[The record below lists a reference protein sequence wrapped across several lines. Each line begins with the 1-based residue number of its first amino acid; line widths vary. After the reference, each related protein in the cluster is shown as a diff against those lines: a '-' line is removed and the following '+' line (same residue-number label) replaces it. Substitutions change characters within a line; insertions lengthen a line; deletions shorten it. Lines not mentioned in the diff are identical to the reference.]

1 MTPFNILL
9 TGPTG
14 YIGGS
19 VLSALLRHPRLDEFN
34 ITVLVQPEVEPS
46 RFGAVR
52 HVVPVVGSHDD
63 YTLLKSL
70 ASQADVVI
78 SCADADNLTAA
89 KAILGGLKQRHQD
102 SATVPILIHTI
113 ALAVLIDDARGDY
126 VSDRIN
132 SDFNLHQLES
142 LPHTQPYREVDTA
155 ITDASEEGT
164 ICQLVTLNLN
174 IHNCSGYVKTCII
187 APGLVYGI
195 ARTRL
200 VSLGVQ
206 NPRSEQIRAI
216 VDAGIDR
223 RQGGVIG
230 KGLNVWSHVHIE
242 DLVCLYMHIFDAA
255 ICSCRLYVGRNG
267 IYFAESGECELGEI
281 FQVVAKELSARG
293 CGTSRPTV
301 FTRAEMEKY
310 TFTRMMGANAHARG
324 ERSRSIGWKPVH
336 GMRSMLESIRDEVAA
351 SMDAMGANL

>member
-52 HVVPVVGSHDD
+52 HVVPVVGTHDD
-63 YTLLKSL
+63 YTLLKRL

-78 SCADADNLTAA
+78 SCADADDLTAA
-89 KAILGGLKQRHQD
+89 KAILGGLKQRHHD
-102 SATVPILIHTI
+102 SATVPILIHTSGM
-113 ALAVLIDDARGDY
+113 AVLIDDARGDY

-132 SDFNLHQLES
+132 SDLNIHQLES
-142 LPHTQPYREVDTA
+142 LPHTQPYREVDAA
-155 ITDASEEGT
+155 ITDASEEG
-164 ICQLVTLNLN
+164 
-174 IHNCSGYVKTCII
+174 YVKTCII
-187 APGLVYGI
+187 VPGLVYGI
-195 ARTRL
+195 AQTRL
-200 VSLGVQ
+200 VSLGQ
-206 NPRSEQIRAI
+206 DSRSQQIRAI

-267 IYFAESGECELGEI
+267 IYFAESGECDLGEI

-351 SMDAMGANL
+351 SMDATEANL

>member
-63 YTLLKSL
+63 YTLLKRL

-89 KAILGGLKQRHQD
+89 KAILDGLKQRHHD
-102 SATVPILIHTI
+102 SATVPILIHTSGM
-113 ALAVLIDDARGDY
+113 AVLIDDARGDY
-126 VSDRIN
+126 VSDRIY
-132 SDFNLHQLES
+132 SDLNIHQLES
-142 LPHTQPYREVDTA
+142 LPHTQPYREVDAA
-155 ITDASEEGT
+155 ITDASEEG
-164 ICQLVTLNLN
+164 
-174 IHNCSGYVKTCII
+174 YVKTCII
-187 APGLVYGI
+187 VPGLVYGV
-195 ARTRL
+195 AQTRL
-200 VSLGVQ
+200 VSLGQ
-206 NPRSEQIRAI
+206 DSRSQQIRAI

-223 RQGGVIG
+223 RQGGVIS

-301 FTRAEMEKY
+301 FTQAEMEKY

-351 SMDAMGANL
+351 SMDATEANL